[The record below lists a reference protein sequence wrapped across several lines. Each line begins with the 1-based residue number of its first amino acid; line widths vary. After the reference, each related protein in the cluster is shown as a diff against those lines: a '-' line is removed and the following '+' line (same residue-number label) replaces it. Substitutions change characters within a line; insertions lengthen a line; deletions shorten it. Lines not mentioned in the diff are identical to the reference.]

1 MIDERMIAMKTSSY
15 EQPKMDVVVLN
26 GNDVVCASDTT
37 PGYGGGNPGNDNEG
51 SAGGLSL
58 GLGL

>member
-1 MIDERMIAMKTSSY
+1 MRTSSY